1 MKKKKDEIPKTDKY
15 NILVYNDEYI
25 IYYDG
30 VLASFDKENIWDSG
44 CFVTGE
50 NYQYLLGTN
59 IRFTVSNLEQ
69 HETIKLDDTLMKR
82 IAKFN
87 KEVEIKKLDEIIKNK
102 QEKIKKLDDLLQ
114 DKEQRWKKVKDYI
127 ADIYNIDLEDDYD
140 DEEYWED

>member
-15 NILVYNDEYI
+15 NILVYNDEYM

-30 VLASFDKENIWDSG
+30 VLASFNKENIWDNG
-44 CFVTGE
+44 YFATGE
-50 NYQYLLGTN
+50 HYQYLLGTN
-59 IRFTVSNLEQ
+59 IKFTVPCLEQ

-87 KEVEIKKLDEIIKNK
+87 KEVEIKKLDETIKNK
-102 QEKIKKLDDLLQ
+102 QEKIKELDNLLQ
-114 DKEQRWKKVKDYI
+114 DKEKRWNKVKDYI
-127 ADIYNIDLEDDYD
+127 KNIYNISLEDDYD